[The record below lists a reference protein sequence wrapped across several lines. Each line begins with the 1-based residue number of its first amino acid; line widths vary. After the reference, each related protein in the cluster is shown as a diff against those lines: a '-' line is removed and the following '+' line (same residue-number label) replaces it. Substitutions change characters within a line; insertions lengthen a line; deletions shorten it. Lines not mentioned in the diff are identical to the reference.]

1 MTTPPNASAASSTPT
16 KTSSSTQT
24 TPSRRPFYLRPPW
37 NILFELS
44 KLEKLGTPWS
54 INIAYLLRSFL
65 TEMDHTGKVD
75 FRASGVALDS
85 SALIYLMKSKLLLTL
100 NDPPPPAAQK
110 LPPDFIPPPLFLPL
124 RHELTSTTIQ
134 HLLGVL
140 DEVLKGEKLSRL
152 DRMVVQTPVLPAVSD
167 LLPQFDRF
175 MAELETQVDQLY
187 ALLIEKVQGQGIID
201 FSTLTKNVTRI
212 EALRMFIYLLFL
224 AQDGL
229 VSLWQNEET
238 EELYIAVGNLKVGK
252 IKQSIK

>member
-1 MTTPPNASAASSTPT
+1 MAPETVPPVAPPPR
-16 KTSSSTQT
+16 K
-24 TPSRRPFYLRPPW
+24 PFYLRPPW

-54 INIAYLLRSFL
+54 VNIAYLLRSFL

-100 NDPPPPAAQK
+100 QEPPAVAAQR
-110 LPPDFIPPPLFLPL
+110 LPPDFVPPPLFLPL

-134 HLLGVL
+134 HLLEVL

-152 DRMVVQTPVLPAVSD
+152 DRMVAQAPVLPAVSD
-167 LLPQFDRF
+167 LLPQFDKF
-175 MAELETQVDQLY
+175 IAELELQVDQLY
-187 ALLIEKVQGQGIID
+187 AILVEKVHGQGIID
-201 FSTLTKNVTRI
+201 FSTLSKGATRI

-252 IKQSIK
+252 VGPQPSK

>member
-1 MTTPPNASAASSTPT
+1 MAATPPPQNAPT
-16 KTSSSTQT
+16 
-24 TPSRRPFYLRPPW
+24 RRPFYLRPPW
-37 NILFELS
+37 NILFEIS

-65 TEMDHTGKVD
+65 IEMNHTEKVD

-100 NDPPPPAAQK
+100 NEPPVPAAAK
-110 LPPDFIPPPLFLPL
+110 LPPDFVPPPLFLPL

-134 HLLGVL
+134 HLLEVL
-140 DEVLKGEKLSRL
+140 DEVLKGEKISRL
-152 DRMVVQTPVLPAVSD
+152 DRAVAQTPVLPIVSD
-167 LLPQFDRF
+167 LLPQFDKF
-175 MAELETQVDQLY
+175 VAELENQVEQLY
-187 ALLIEKVQGQGIID
+187 ALLVEKVHGQGIID
-201 FSTLTKNVTRI
+201 FSTLTKGATRI
-212 EALRMFIYLLFL
+212 EALRTFIYLLFL

-252 IKQSIK
+252 AKQPNR

>member
-1 MTTPPNASAASSTPT
+1 MSSTTPPSTAPT
-16 KTSSSTQT
+16 
-24 TPSRRPFYLRPPW
+24 RRPFYLRPPW

-44 KLEKLGTPWS
+44 KLEKLGTPWNV
-54 INIAYLLRSFL
+54 NIAYLLRTFL
-65 TEMDHTGKVD
+65 TEMNHTGNVD

-100 NDPPPPAAQK
+100 QEPPPPAAQR
-110 LPPDFIPPPLFLPL
+110 LPPDFVPPPLFLPL

-134 HLLGVL
+134 HLLEVL

-152 DRMVVQTPVLPAVSD
+152 DRMVAQTPVLPAVSD

-175 MAELETQVDQLY
+175 IAELENQVDQLY
-187 ALLIEKVQGQGIID
+187 ALLVEKVHGQGIID
-201 FSTLTKNVTRI
+201 FSTLIKGSTRI

-252 IKQSIK
+252 AGPPIK